1 MAAGGRGNPIS
12 QVVLRRPADPGTFGY
27 ESRKG
32 GYGRRGFRGNP
43 IPQVVIRRPADPGT
57 FGYCRFLI
65 LVDSGL

>member
-43 IPQVVIRRPADPGT
+43 IPPSKQ
-57 FGYCRFLI
+57 CWMI
-65 LVDSGL
+65 LVELG